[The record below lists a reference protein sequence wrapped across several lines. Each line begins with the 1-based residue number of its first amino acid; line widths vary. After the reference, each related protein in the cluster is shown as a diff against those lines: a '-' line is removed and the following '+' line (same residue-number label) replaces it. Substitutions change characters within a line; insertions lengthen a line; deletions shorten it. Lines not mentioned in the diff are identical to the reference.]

1 MHSLTKKEILR
12 SFVNSSQ
19 SRIKTVAFPPSFDET
34 DWEELDF
41 YGWVDPRSPQR
52 AYLVTTHASG
62 VTGIELRRANSEGA
76 RPRSA
81 MCNLCHAVHRHG
93 GTALFTAR
101 KAGASGKAGNSI
113 GTYLCT
119 DFCCS
124 LYARGLKLL
133 PDNQPEHALPTQTRI
148 AQLCH
153 RLDGFVARVL
163 TT

>member
-1 MHSLTKKEILR
+1 VHSLTKKEILR

-19 SRIKTVAFPPSFDET
+19 SKIKSMVFLPDFEET
-34 DWEELDF
+34 RWDELDF

-52 AYLVTTHASG
+52 AYLVTEHATT
-62 VTGIELRRANSEGA
+62 VVGIELRRANSDGT
-76 RPRSA
+76 RPRST

-101 KAGASGKAGNSI
+101 KAGASGKAGNSV

-124 LYARGLKLL
+124 LYARDLKPL
-133 PDNQPEHALPTQTRI
+133 PDNQPERGIPPQLRI
-148 AQLCH
+148 TQLCR
-153 RLDGFVARVL
+153 RLDGFVDRVL
-163 TT
+163 DR